1 MKELSHHGNP
11 ENHDG
16 IILLRQG
23 SESLKDMFFQHV
35 HFLFLFISIEI
46 EKEGD
51 EYGGAFKNGR
61 DHQAVWCSLC
71 Q

>member
-1 MKELSHHGNP
+1 MTS
-11 ENHDG
+11 G
-16 IILLRQG
+16 ICLFIMQVNLQVIGFTG